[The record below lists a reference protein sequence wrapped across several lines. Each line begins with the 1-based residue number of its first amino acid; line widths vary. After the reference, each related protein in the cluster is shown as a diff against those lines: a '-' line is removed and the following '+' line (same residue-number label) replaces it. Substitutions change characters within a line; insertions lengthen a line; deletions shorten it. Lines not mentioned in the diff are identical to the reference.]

1 MSNTFSL
8 ASEFSIKNQS
18 MTETEM
24 FIDIR
29 VDYGVEQQCETH
41 SVKVQFGKVFPP
53 VIRIL
58 FMVFCY

>member
-1 MSNTFSL
+1 M
-8 ASEFSIKNQS
+8 SIKNQS

-29 VDYGVEQQCETH
+29 VDYGVEQQCEPR
-41 SVKVQFGKVFPP
+41 SVKVQFVKVFPP